1 MPGASASRT
10 AVLSLNR
17 LASVCSRRSW
27 SDASEAV
34 TVKVFEIDAQIAD
47 FISWNIATSTISV
60 RKRINCCCCTPV
72 CRIQVLFERGLQL
85 TPSKNKRTCEMLWNS
100 SSNMRFVYIIGEHII
115 LVRVPGFLRLF
126 VRVRVPEI
134 TVDELRMA
142 ATVALQLTY
151 ILSAGCEKLGLSK
164 KRT

>member
-1 MPGASASRT
+1 
-10 AVLSLNR
+10 
-17 LASVCSRRSW
+17 
-27 SDASEAV
+27 
-34 TVKVFEIDAQIAD
+34 
-47 FISWNIATSTISV
+47 
-60 RKRINCCCCTPV
+60 
-72 CRIQVLFERGLQL
+72 
-85 TPSKNKRTCEMLWNS
+85 
-100 SSNMRFVYIIGEHII
+100 MRFVYIIGEHTI